1 MQAVKSED
9 NFPSESGGTIQV
21 LDNSKVCCAHS
32 WEEAYMRFETPE
44 QEIEKFRRRLTQLGA
59 EAWPK
64 NSKIVEL
71 FCGRGN
77 GLHALERLGFTCVEG
92 ADLSASLLNQYS
104 GPADRY
110 LCDCRRLPF
119 DRNSKDVVIIQGG
132 LHHLPMLPGD
142 LDETLSEVRRV
153 LKSRGR
159 LVVVEPWRTPFL
171 MFVHFLCNAR
181 LARALSPKLDAFSG
195 MRHYERWTYD
205 QWLGQP
211 VMILNL
217 FRKHFTLDQCSR
229 RLGKLMLIG
238 RPER

>member
-92 ADLSASLLNQYS
+92 ADLSLPAESVFRASRSVSL
-104 GPADRY
+104 
-110 LCDCRRLPF
+110 RLPPP
-119 DRNSKDVVIIQGG
+119 SV
-132 LHHLPMLPGD
+132 
-142 LDETLSEVRRV
+142 
-153 LKSRGR
+153 
-159 LVVVEPWRTPFL
+159 
-171 MFVHFLCNAR
+171 
-181 LARALSPKLDAFSG
+181 
-195 MRHYERWTYD
+195 
-205 QWLGQP
+205 
-211 VMILNL
+211 
-217 FRKHFTLDQCSR
+217 
-229 RLGKLMLIG
+229 
-238 RPER
+238 